1 MSKKGSWTLLLVWA
15 ISLLSAV
22 LFYSQRQISEF
33 DPKGTLLHQSTSVT
47 FDASLITLLK
57 NYDVPA
63 GSIVHVGTQENCYC
77 DTLTDP
83 HQTQLINK
91 LGQLDYS
98 GFRLDIENV
107 PELAAILPSV
117 PALMVVDTQYNLR
130 YLGPYATGYG
140 CFTGKNLVDEISGY
154 ASNSSYI
161 NAVVKTEADG
171 CFCNSHR

>member
-47 FDASLITLLK
+47 FDASLISLLK
-57 NYDVPA
+57 DYDVPA
-63 GSIVHVGTQENCYC
+63 GSIVHVGTQEKCYC
-77 DTLTDP
+77 DNLTDS
-83 HQTQLINK
+83 HQTQLFNK
-91 LGQLDYS
+91 LSQLGYS

-117 PALMVVDTQYNLR
+117 PALIVVDTLYNLR

-154 ASNSSYI
+154 ASNPSYI
-161 NAVVKTEADG
+161 SAVVKTEADG
-171 CFCNSHR
+171 CFCSPHR

>member
-33 DPKGTLLHQSTSVT
+33 DPKGILLHQSTSVT
-47 FDASLITLLK
+47 FDASLISLLK
-57 NYDVPA
+57 DYDVPA
-63 GSIVHVGTQENCYC
+63 GSIVHVGTQEKCYC
-77 DTLTDP
+77 DTLTDS

-91 LGQLDYS
+91 LSQLGYS
-98 GFRLDIENV
+98 GLRLDIEDV
-107 PELAAILPSV
+107 PELASILPSV
-117 PALMVVDTQYNLR
+117 PTLIVVDTQYNLR

-154 ASNSSYI
+154 ASSSSYI

-171 CFCNSHR
+171 CFCSPHR

>member
-1 MSKKGSWTLLLVWA
+1 MSKKESWTLLLVWA

-33 DPKGTLLHQSTSVT
+33 DPQSTLLHQSTSVT

-57 NYDVPA
+57 DYDVPA
-63 GSIVHVGTQENCYC
+63 GSIVHVGTQEKCYC
-77 DTLTDP
+77 DNLTDS
-83 HQTQLINK
+83 HQTQLFNK
-91 LGQLDYS
+91 LGQLGYS

-117 PALMVVDTQYNLR
+117 PALIVVDTLYNLR

-154 ASNSSYI
+154 ASNPSYI
-161 NAVVKTEADG
+161 SAVVKTEADG
-171 CFCNSHR
+171 CFCSPHG

>member
-33 DPKGTLLHQSTSVT
+33 DPNGTLLHQSTSTT
-47 FDASLITLLK
+47 FDASLISLLK
-57 NYDVPA
+57 DYNVPA

-77 DTLTDP
+77 DTLTDS
-83 HQTQLINK
+83 HQTQLLNK
-91 LGQLDYS
+91 LGKIGYS
-98 GFRLDIENV
+98 GLTLDIENV
-107 PELAAILPSV
+107 PELATVLPSV
-117 PALMVVDTQYNLR
+117 PALIVVDTLYNLR

-140 CFTGKNLVDEISGY
+140 CFTGKDLVDEISGY
-154 ASNSSYI
+154 ASSSSHI

-171 CFCNSHR
+171 CFCSSQR